1 MSSSMYEEGN
11 WVVLLTHDGDPAEDE
26 DGNETDE
33 SWSERQELVVG
44 EKYRVEDVSRRMN
57 GVVTKI
63 LIVHNGEEFYHRVNK
78 FKRFNPIVR
87 NIPWL

>member
-1 MSSSMYEEGN
+1 MSSSQFEEGN
-11 WVVLLTHDGDPAEDE
+11 WVVLLTHDGDQAEDE
-26 DGNETDE
+26 DGNEADE
-33 SWSERQELVVG
+33 TYSERQGLVVG
-44 EKYRVEDVSRRMN
+44 DRYRVEDTSRRMN